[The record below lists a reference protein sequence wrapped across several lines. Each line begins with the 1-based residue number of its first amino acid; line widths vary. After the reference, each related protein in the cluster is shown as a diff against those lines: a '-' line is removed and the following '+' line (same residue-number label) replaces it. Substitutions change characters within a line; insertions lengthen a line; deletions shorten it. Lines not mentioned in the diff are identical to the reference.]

1 MFVCKKD
8 ITHYLVQPNNSANI
22 RIKNPDIRIKQI
34 NRLKSWNP
42 FLFKRIQKSNI
53 WYSVDKKP
61 NIFLNYSD
69 SILRNEY
76 QWQNIWIRFLI
87 IPIRFARS
95 WSDYKDL
102 TSMQAKLWNTTMLI
116 LKLLQDIWMVVF
128 FSRENKQRWF
138 GTIF

>member
-1 MFVCKKD
+1 M
-8 ITHYLVQPNNSANI
+8 NSI
-22 RIKNPDIRIKQI
+22 
-34 NRLKSWNP
+34 S
-42 FLFKRIQKSNI
+42 FKTNTEIQYS
-53 WYSVDKKP
+53 YSVDKKP
-61 NIFLNYSD
+61 NTFLNYSY
-69 SILRNEY
+69 SVIRNEY
-76 QWQNIWIRFLI
+76 QWQNIRIRFLI

-138 GTIF
+138 GIVFWKENCFFWQWVKIPNDLSRMRSQLNYFFVI